1 MNSNSVILY
10 EIQSLGKKII
20 PDDGHLFL
28 YGSQARGD
36 FNEHS
41 DWDLLILLNKEKT
54 EFQDFDLYSYP
65 FIELGCNYDVPISAH
80 LYTIKEWESMSFSI
94 FYKNVERDKKE
105 LI

>member
-10 EIQSLGKKII
+10 KIQSLGKKII